1 MVSLQS
7 RLLSLLLRWRF
18 KHRPAQDE
26 AEFVRVARSL
36 INDPRRIP
44 KGTPPDILLKGVEQ
58 EGVRGEWV
66 EPANSKT
73 ETAIIYFH
81 GGGYIGG
88 SVETYRRT
96 TFALARAGK
105 ARVFAVEY
113 RLAPEHRFP
122 CAVEDGLA
130 AYRYVLAEQQGSADR
145 IAFVGDSAGGG
156 LLLATM
162 LAAREEKIALPAAG
176 VCYSPFTDLAATGGS
191 LDSNNRRCAMFYG
204 DTLRNVARIYLGS
217 AEALNVLASPLYA
230 DLTGLPPL
238 QIFASTSETL
248 LDDSLRLAE
257 KAKSDGV
264 VVDMQIWGNLPHVW
278 PIFSD
283 QLPEARKALQLT
295 SRFIENALANRT
307 RTQRPVASQSH

>member
-1 MVSLQS
+1 MVSLQG

-44 KGTPPDILLKGVEQ
+44 KSTPPNIVLTEVERA
-58 EGVRGEWV
+58 GVRGEWI
-66 EPANSKT
+66 EPANSKNEKT
-73 ETAIIYFH
+73 IIYFH

-88 SVETYRRT
+88 SVKTYRFT
-96 TFALARAGK
+96 TFALACAAN

-130 AYRYVLAEQQGSADR
+130 AYRYVLEEGGSNEHV
-145 IAFVGDSAGGG
+145 AFVGDSAGGG

-176 VCYSPFTDLAATGGS
+176 VCYSPFTDLAVTGGS
-191 LDSNNRRCAMFYG
+191 LDANNRRCAMFYG
-204 DTLRNVARIYLGS
+204 DTLRHVAQIYLGS

-230 DLTGLPPL
+230 DLTGFPPL

-257 KAKSDGV
+257 KAKRDGV
-264 VVDMQIWGNLPHVW
+264 VVDMQVWKNLPHVW

-295 SRFIENALANRT
+295 SGFIENALAERT
-307 RTQRPVASQSH
+307 LAQRPVVLQSH